1 MWASPSIIS
10 TNTSFI
16 SLDIVIKALSSKDKR
31 EIPFVER
38 DIATNKTILA
48 HNNKKGIQGYKSCL
62 LYKYIKYLYSI
73 YHYIVWTISS
83 FLKFRAG
90 EFGGRQE
97 QKNNSKKVSRIVSE
111 DPTSN

>member
-1 MWASPSIIS
+1 MWASPSIIP

-38 DIATNKTILA
+38 AANKTILA
-48 HNNKKGIQGYKSCL
+48 HNNKKVIQGYKSCL

-90 EFGGRQE
+90 GGKQE